1 MNLLATPFPP
11 LPLGEG
17 RGEGFGQH
25 KPDEAAS
32 FKKAPLAPKW
42 LLVGQAERGR

>member
-17 RGEGFGQH
+17 RGEGFGGREA
-25 KPDEAAS
+25 PDER
-32 FKKAPLAPKW
+32 
-42 LLVGQAERGR
+42 LL